1 MHLCCASYRYNSTR
15 QRHSNNNNSKIIY
28 KPLLFFRPPHPQQHP
43 WQAGHLATGLGGI
56 AVNSNLGGVHLQ
68 QQGHMQGHWHLPAS
82 GLSLQQV
89 QHGFGTHAP
98 NVTGKFRD
106 GQQPQPPQSWGGSK
120 PPQQLPQSAPTA
132 WSPQQ
137 QQPQPHW
144 RFSWTVHAS
153 SIMQHA
159 KI

>member
-1 MHLCCASYRYNSTR
+1 MRLCCASNRYNSTR

-28 KPLLFFRPPHPQQHP
+28 KPVLFFLHPQQHP
-43 WQAGHLATGLGGI
+43 WQAGHLAIGLGSIG
-56 AVNSNLGGVHLQ
+56 VNENEGGVHVQ
-68 QQGHMQGHWHLPAS
+68 QQGHMQGHWHLPFS
-82 GLSLQQV
+82 GFFLQQQ

-98 NVTGKFRD
+98 NVTGKFSD
-106 GQQPQPPQSWGGSK
+106 GQQPQPPQTWGGSK
-120 PPQQLPQSAPTA
+120 PPQQLPQMFPGG
-132 WSPQQ
+132 WSPQ

-144 RFSWTVHAS
+144 RFCRTVHAS